1 MNRTIE
7 FREYLCELMNENRE
21 IQAYIDEN
29 YSAIGKLTM
38 IEEDFIQVTERNTHN
53 NVVNISIEKI
63 KYIREI
69 RK

>member
-21 IQAYIDEN
+21 IQTYIDEN
-29 YSAIGKLTM
+29 YSAIDKLTM